1 MSNRNFLITNQSVSH
16 RPLRETMLEIE
27 NQRIGRIDRLGQRSK
42 NLTVINFIT
51 RKSIET
57 SIASGLNLKQ
67 NLFDGVL
74 NGSNTLDVVDF
85 SASGK
90 AQFLQQL
97 EGIMEGFTKLE
108 PELKEMETTK
118 EEFVSEDQL
127 GDVLKEEVALEITEV
142 PNNDVVSKTETMENV
157 MNQGMQFLASLFKM
171 STGKDLRLQDQTI
184 EIDKKT
190 GEVIMRFKIPK
201 M

>member
-1 MSNRNFLITNQSVSH
+1 
-16 RPLRETMLEIE
+16 MLEIE

>member
-1 MSNRNFLITNQSVSH
+1 MSNRNFLITNQSISH

-108 PELKEMETTK
+108 PELQEMETTK